1 MVYRVQPV
9 ATRVATTN
17 HPGGTTVESVL
28 FLVSS
33 HVGPVHGYVPVRRVE
48 FFNVR
53 RPSPLAIDTCYH
65 RQMHIRMT
73 GELYTAS
80 VPFAPRPATQNTQ
93 VNLSESGGPGAQ
105 TAPGGPRVPS

>member
-1 MVYRVQPV
+1 
-9 ATRVATTN
+9 
-17 HPGGTTVESVL
+17 
-28 FLVSS
+28 
-33 HVGPVHGYVPVRRVE
+33 
-48 FFNVR
+48 
-53 RPSPLAIDTCYH
+53 
-65 RQMHIRMT
+65 MHIRMT